1 MLILSLAIINYKMYE
16 WFLVLLLLIPQAIFD
31 IKNQSVYVWPNVVA
45 LFLIQTFCVE
55 GGVAAHLI
63 RLIPGILFIVFTFA
77 SKEAIGTGD
86 GIVILAL
93 GTILGIENTFKAI
106 FYATVLA
113 SVFSLVLICL
123 RKVNKKTR
131 LPFVPF
137 LLLGTVIGG
146 II

>member
-1 MLILSLAIINYKMYE
+1 MRILSLAIINYKMYE
-16 WFLVLLLLIPQAIFD
+16 WFLVLILLIPQAISD

-55 GGVAAHLI
+55 GGAVAHLI
-63 RLIPGILFIVFTFA
+63 RLIPGIIFFVFTFA
-77 SKEAIGTGD
+77 SKGAVGTGD

-93 GTILGIENTFKAI
+93 GTILGIENTFNAI

-113 SVFSLVLICL
+113 SVSSLVLISL
-123 RKVNKKTR
+123 KKANKKTR

-137 LLLGTVIGG
+137 LLFGTVIGG
-146 II
+146 IL